1 MRDTMKKAKNPPRC
15 FSMSMTVFLFM
26 LKYNVTWLSDGYVV
40 NGTKMYSKN
49 FSHILKKRVDY
60 KLQIMDVYQF
70 RDTV

>member
-1 MRDTMKKAKNPPRC
+1 
-15 FSMSMTVFLFM
+15 M

-40 NGTKMYSKN
+40 NGTKMYSKD